1 MRVSQRRSTE
11 QARVPVKGF
20 SRTSIGRFQEQ
31 YETLIVLK
39 QGAIGGIT
47 NPRVLITVEFLAA
60 EQEQGRGEIVGYASS
75 LVELSQLLKH

>member
-1 MRVSQRRSTE
+1 M
-11 QARVPVKGF
+11 
-20 SRTSIGRFQEQ
+20 
-31 YETLIVLK
+31 LK

-47 NPRVLITVEFLAA
+47 NPRLLITVEFLAA